1 MEINYY
7 IKQISIFREK
17 LDEWDVYLKELYKN
31 ALSPEKSSIRIREL
45 NDRKD
50 LIKCEGLE
58 GNQLHDELRKIYKVI
73 DEEQIIYKKLYNLIL
88 NPKEYSL
95 FSFKSTTKTK
105 RDNEIKLLFK
115 QLFDIN
121 EEQKVRVDSF
131 SKSLKLLALE
141 EGKVYKDK
149 EKNRLKTVVVEKSD
163 ISQDALSKTE
173 TTSISEIKDKS
184 DDHTKTPS
192 ETSNLKEEVK
202 RKVNPEVKETAID
215 SVEKSEF
222 TQKDSSGD
230 ADDEFDYESE
240 VKRLLGL

>member
-31 ALSPEKSSIRIREL
+31 VLSSEKSSIRILEL

-58 GNQLHDELRKIYKVI
+58 ENQLYDELKKIYKVI
-73 DEEQIIYKKLYNLIL
+73 DQEQIIYKKVCDLIL

-95 FSFKSTTKTK
+95 FSFKSSIKAK
-105 RDNEIKLLFK
+105 RDNEIKTLFK
-115 QLFDIN
+115 QLFNIN

-141 EGKVYKDK
+141 EGQTIELATEKQKPVPVVKTEILQDTSSENQERSVSENKTKPVLK
-149 EKNRLKTVVVEKSD
+149 EQEEVLPKKTQEPAVVE
-163 ISQDALSKTE
+163 QDNDLEDVPDDGLVESNTN
-173 TTSISEIKDKS
+173 TTTND
-184 DDHTKTPS
+184 
-192 ETSNLKEEVK
+192 
-202 RKVNPEVKETAID
+202 
-215 SVEKSEF
+215 
-222 TQKDSSGD
+222 
-230 ADDEFDYESE
+230 DDEFDYESE